1 MWEGHKQ
8 GIVINPILNNQG
20 LNTKNNNYIIIND
33 MSKGNYNTMFL
44 HMDFK
49 IKRTPW
55 FHHFNLDTSLLTVLK
70 SHLTKKKKKFALRWF
85 EV

>member
-1 MWEGHKQ
+1 MWEGHKP

-44 HMDFK
+44 HMDLK

-55 FHHFNLDTSLLTVLK
+55 FHHFNPKTSLLTV
-70 SHLTKKKKKFALRWF
+70 
-85 EV
+85 